1 MTAGDA
7 DPPAAPEATW
17 TAAGKGGGWT
27 LALAGDWRTRAD
39 APAVAL
45 PALPDDSKDAPLA
58 IDAGRLQGWDAA
70 FVAKLWQLLQA
81 LPRQRIA
88 LDGLPASLR
97 ALLELALPD
106 AAPAATPAKA
116 APSRPGRLAQ
126 VGRFATAHGAK
137 ARRTLEFLGE
147 VLLSF
152 GRLARGRAQ
161 MRRRDLLWQIDQA
174 GPRSV
179 PIVSLVSALS
189 GLILGYM
196 GAAQLQRFGA
206 QSYIADLVTVG
217 GVREMAALMTGV
229 ILSGRIGAA
238 YAAQLGS
245 MQANEETDA
254 LRALGVDPVDYL
266 VLPRVLAMLIVAPL
280 LIAYAALVMMAA
292 GGAIAVVAFG
302 VPAAEYLSESRD
314 ALTLPHVL
322 IGLLKGTVYAVLV
335 VLAGC
340 RQGLDAGRSAQA
352 VGQATT
358 AAVVQ
363 AIVWIVAAASALT
376 VAFQKLG
383 W

>member
-70 FVAKLWQLLQA
+70 FVAKLWHLLQA

-106 AAPAATPAKA
+106 AAPAATPIK

-137 ARRTLEFLGE
+137 ARRTLQFLGE
-147 VLLSF
+147 VLLAF

-161 MRRRDLLWQIDQA
+161 MRRRDLFWQIDQA

-266 VLPRVLAMLIVAPL
+266 VLPRVLAMLVVAPL